1 MTLHAHAMT
10 PQDLVQEVGSLFT
23 LPDAAVRLMERIDDP
38 GVTTQA
44 LTEVIQTDSGLA
56 AAVLRMANSAYYGL
70 PAKVGNVAMAI
81 NLIGHRALRSL
92 VLSVSV
98 TRAFKGLPADLVD
111 MQAFWENST
120 VCGAIARALA
130 RECRL
135 AQADDLFLAGLLH
148 ACGRLIFF
156 ARRPVHYREILKP
169 GLTPQQLAAEER
181 RVFGF
186 DYAALGA
193 ALLTAWRLPPMLVTA
208 IAHQLNPHRATAYF
222 QEVAI
227 LHIAQDMAA
236 ATASQLKATPAD
248 GEYIP
253 GFEPAALSTL
263 ALDASHLPEVRQ
275 TALLE
280 AMEILEIVNPRAT
293 LIY

>member
-1 MTLHAHAMT
+1 MT

-23 LPDAAVRLMERIDDP
+23 LPDAAMRLMERIDDP
-38 GVTTQA
+38 EVTTQA

-98 TRAFKGLPADLVD
+98 TRAFKGLPAGLVD

-148 ACGRLIFF
+148 ACGRLVFF

-169 GLTPQQLAAEER
+169 DLTPQQLAAEER

-193 ALLTAWRLPPMLVTA
+193 ALLAAWRLPPMLVTA
-208 IAHQLNPHRATAYF
+208 IAQQLDPHRATAF
-222 QEVAI
+222 LQEVAI

-236 ATASQLKATPAD
+236 ATASQLKTPQAD
-248 GEYIP
+248 GEYTP
-253 GFEPAALSTL
+253 GFEPAALNTL
-263 ALDASHLPEVRQ
+263 ALDAARLPEVRQ

-280 AMEILEIVNPRAT
+280 AMEILEIINPRAT